1 MTKRNI
7 LCFLLGT
14 FLSFGGIG
22 SAQALFFGVDV
33 PTIDGVTD
41 ALFGTEI
48 VGSTMSNVNTGLIM
62 EVQGNIQDIKAKY
75 KEYANDYEGVMLKDK
90 APLEGTRTI
99 TSSEKSDIKDPS
111 TTKRAVYDLFLAAPS
126 NDFYEQR
133 DYQAQSIRFYQD
145 TLIEVNTAVNRLEQE
160 YNDNLKEKIANM
172 SDDLLSGEN
181 GAEVGDDE
189 NGSWKNNYN
198 AYKTF
203 DDLVQIWEELVA
215 LKAQLTVAKAIKDDI
230 APAKPAESDA
240 PLKSGDNT
248 QSLTTSQAE
257 DTSSTKP
264 QHYAFNSQLH
274 TETLAFAQQSTG
286 TYRYNPETDSSIT
299 FVDAP
304 TPDID
309 SPFAG
314 SRNELKDLERL
325 NPIYNTAVKGMKIH
339 NLIQSLPSKKA
350 LFDQYHQYEKLH
362 EKAVAKVKESDNC
375 ALRYLSKYYQ
385 NPEQTWYG
393 AYIGEQVTDY
403 DLRKGVSGWA
413 ISSYDTAKAAL
424 SNPIDSEDLA
434 EMELDASLD
443 GTKYENIASQKSYVE
458 DQSASFDGYKE
469 QSQYDTNEANTRIEE
484 LLPWNIGAE
493 AAKELADDQY
503 SGSPQWG
510 TPKTLFPVWND
521 QKSFYGQYLNG
532 KYANMKNY
540 LSRFDFRNRIVLVAQ
555 ILNSLSDARLELKQ
569 YAAKVLSSMASA
581 TSDIVEYPSD
591 GNPDITSAAEEK
603 KAAIETLQKNLEAA
617 LQAQEQSRAALVKQL
632 DSAQT
637 RQDELNR
644 QINRAQNANMN
655 EDAKLPED
663 VDVASLQQEVDAQD
677 KTIEDLQSQI
687 DKIDEKISNL
697 RKAYVQK
704 EQNIEQQYAS
714 FVVNIKDPELKKLIV
729 GALSGADIPSGMTAD
744 LLAQAQG
751 YVAGLV
757 STSEGIFSDVKDYA
771 QEAVDQALQDIYGY
785 GDIIY
790 FPSGES
796 QILARHIQL
805 INELKQL
812 PFAKLS
818 QSKPSVNAIAS
829 SAEALN
835 LVTTAFQS
843 ALVDVICLNQ
853 LCENPDS
860 DYFVGASARF
870 RDFSAPKG
878 APATTTAPVREIVH
892 LDYID
897 YENIPQL
904 SDGSVAKA
912 DILKYGQP
920 VPEVWKYML
929 KNPAYV
935 EKDIDLESA
944 LNLGGE
950 DRNFMRGGFLPCRDD
965 SMLIDAVDD
974 KAGYYVVPDTH
985 SSYLSCLFL
994 KVSSGLLSGRKVTN
1008 SEAEKDQTVSAE
1020 SKSKISN
1027 DSFSELGTFFKY
1039 ENDKL
1044 YFREMPAKAYKRLA
1058 EIHGDTTTEEYKE
1071 NVEDNIYKKA
1081 AFSDN
1086 QIGNFLRFVDM
1097 EQEYRQILEE
1107 LTTKMEQT
1115 KADLF
1120 EEFKEAG
1127 FTPSDDFDLSNP
1139 EDYQQARDTL
1149 DAQKNNQINAA
1160 QNMLQTLT
1168 SPENDVV
1175 KDRRT
1180 GVENMINALIKDEN
1194 ELINLSEDTV
1204 PDSTFDERLKTEE
1217 ANKAIADK
1225 YQAEADKAF
1234 EDALNSFPAPYCAA
1248 Y

>member
-48 VGSTMSNVNTGLIM
+48 VGSTMSNANTGLIM

-160 YNDNLKEKIANM
+160 YNDNLKEKISNM

-257 DTSSTKP
+257 DTSSAEP
-264 QHYAFNSQLH
+264 QHYAFNSPLH

-362 EKAVAKVKESDNC
+362 EKAVAKDKETDNC

-443 GTKYENIASQKSYVE
+443 GT
-458 DQSASFDGYKE
+458 
-469 QSQYDTNEANTRIEE
+469 
-484 LLPWNIGAE
+484 
-493 AAKELADDQY
+493 
-503 SGSPQWG
+503 
-510 TPKTLFPVWND
+510 
-521 QKSFYGQYLNG
+521 
-532 KYANMKNY
+532 
-540 LSRFDFRNRIVLVAQ
+540 
-555 ILNSLSDARLELKQ
+555 
-569 YAAKVLSSMASA
+569 
-581 TSDIVEYPSD
+581 
-591 GNPDITSAAEEK
+591 
-603 KAAIETLQKNLEAA
+603 
-617 LQAQEQSRAALVKQL
+617 
-632 DSAQT
+632 
-637 RQDELNR
+637 
-644 QINRAQNANMN
+644 
-655 EDAKLPED
+655 
-663 VDVASLQQEVDAQD
+663 
-677 KTIEDLQSQI
+677 
-687 DKIDEKISNL
+687 
-697 RKAYVQK
+697 
-704 EQNIEQQYAS
+704 
-714 FVVNIKDPELKKLIV
+714 
-729 GALSGADIPSGMTAD
+729 
-744 LLAQAQG
+744 
-751 YVAGLV
+751 
-757 STSEGIFSDVKDYA
+757 
-771 QEAVDQALQDIYGY
+771 
-785 GDIIY
+785 
-790 FPSGES
+790 
-796 QILARHIQL
+796 
-805 INELKQL
+805 
-812 PFAKLS
+812 
-818 QSKPSVNAIAS
+818 
-829 SAEALN
+829 
-835 LVTTAFQS
+835 
-843 ALVDVICLNQ
+843 
-853 LCENPDS
+853 
-860 DYFVGASARF
+860 
-870 RDFSAPKG
+870 
-878 APATTTAPVREIVH
+878 
-892 LDYID
+892 
-897 YENIPQL
+897 
-904 SDGSVAKA
+904 
-912 DILKYGQP
+912 
-920 VPEVWKYML
+920 
-929 KNPAYV
+929 
-935 EKDIDLESA
+935 
-944 LNLGGE
+944 
-950 DRNFMRGGFLPCRDD
+950 
-965 SMLIDAVDD
+965 
-974 KAGYYVVPDTH
+974 
-985 SSYLSCLFL
+985 
-994 KVSSGLLSGRKVTN
+994 
-1008 SEAEKDQTVSAE
+1008 
-1020 SKSKISN
+1020 
-1027 DSFSELGTFFKY
+1027 
-1039 ENDKL
+1039 
-1044 YFREMPAKAYKRLA
+1044 
-1058 EIHGDTTTEEYKE
+1058 
-1071 NVEDNIYKKA
+1071 
-1081 AFSDN
+1081 
-1086 QIGNFLRFVDM
+1086 
-1097 EQEYRQILEE
+1097 
-1107 LTTKMEQT
+1107 
-1115 KADLF
+1115 
-1120 EEFKEAG
+1120 
-1127 FTPSDDFDLSNP
+1127 
-1139 EDYQQARDTL
+1139 
-1149 DAQKNNQINAA
+1149 
-1160 QNMLQTLT
+1160 
-1168 SPENDVV
+1168 
-1175 KDRRT
+1175 
-1180 GVENMINALIKDEN
+1180 
-1194 ELINLSEDTV
+1194 
-1204 PDSTFDERLKTEE
+1204 
-1217 ANKAIADK
+1217 
-1225 YQAEADKAF
+1225 
-1234 EDALNSFPAPYCAA
+1234 
-1248 Y
+1248 